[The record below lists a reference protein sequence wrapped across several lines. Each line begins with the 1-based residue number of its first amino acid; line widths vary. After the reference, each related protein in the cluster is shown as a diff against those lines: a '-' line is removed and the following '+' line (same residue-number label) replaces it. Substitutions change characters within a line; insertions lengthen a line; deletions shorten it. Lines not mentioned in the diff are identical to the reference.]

1 MRAIAAAGLSHILVA
16 YMILVWPALV
26 RRRYQMLQRGLQE
39 HDPNA
44 RMRAYRRMLLHQGGM
59 VLVVIAILVLGAIPA
74 SRVGFLRPVG
84 EPSHTRLLL
93 SVLGGVIASGLVFRW
108 KGDHM
113 VRRLFQ
119 MAGAI
124 LPVTPPERWTF
135 AAISVG
141 AGFSEELL
149 FRGFLMDYLGQNF
162 ASLDTWALVLISSV
176 IFGFAHLYQG
186 WRGTVL
192 TGVLGGAFGMLYTFT
207 GSLLAPAAIHAAV
220 DLRLLIIVTPERMR
234 AFGLAQD
241 TPHSVE

>member
-1 MRAIAAAGLSHILVA
+1 
-16 YMILVWPALV
+16 
-26 RRRYQMLQRGLQE
+26 
-39 HDPNA
+39 
-44 RMRAYRRMLLHQGGM
+44 
-59 VLVVIAILVLGAIPA
+59 
-74 SRVGFLRPVG
+74 
-84 EPSHTRLLL
+84 
-93 SVLGGVIASGLVFRW
+93 
-108 KGDHM
+108 
-113 VRRLFQ
+113 
-119 MAGAI
+119 
-124 LPVTPPERWTF
+124 
-135 AAISVG
+135 
-141 AGFSEELL
+141 
-149 FRGFLMDYLGQNF
+149 MDYLGQNF